1 MKDYKYIGK
10 LCREYRMIHL
20 QATLKDIEGNEN
32 IKSLSSFEHGRSSN
46 INHVIKYVEYCETK
60 EEILWFILR
69 EGVWEDGVNPR
80 TKIIYI
86 NV

>member
-1 MKDYKYIGK
+1 MKDYKDIGK

-46 INHVIKYVEYCETK
+46 INHFMKYVEYCETK
-60 EEILWFILR
+60 EEKMIFMSW
-69 EGVWEDGVNPR
+69 
-80 TKIIYI
+80 IIKRME
-86 NV
+86 NK

>member
-1 MKDYKYIGK
+1 MKNYKDIGK

-46 INHVIKYVEYCETK
+46 INHFMKYVSYCGTK
-60 EEILWFILR
+60 EEKMIFMSW
-69 EGVWEDGVNPR
+69 
-80 TKIIYI
+80 IIKRME
-86 NV
+86 NE